1 MNAIVFGREK
11 GERSEVYYLL
21 GKYFYQ
27 GILFICS
34 HITFPMVYSFY
45 FLCFGSRRNE
55 WNSIWGERWG
65 RGQKVV
71 AYSDTISAML
81 LMMIRWYCQLSLYVI
96 NAPLYCSNI
105 SFFSRDIS
113 SEQAVVFWFLHL
125 LPQRL
130 LRSFLLEPKHRKKKY
145 CPIPDAASERI

>member
-34 HITFPMVYSFY
+34 HITFPMIYSFYFLCFGSRRNECNSFWWREGGEVRSLLLLGKYFYQGILFICSHITFPMVYSFY

-55 WNSIWGERWG
+55 YNSFWGIRR
-65 RGQKVV
+65 RGQK
-71 AYSDTISAML
+71 STT
-81 LMMIRWYCQLSLYVI
+81 
-96 NAPLYCSNI
+96 CSKG
-105 SFFSRDIS
+105 IS
-113 SEQAVVFWFLHL
+113 S
-125 LPQRL
+125 R
-130 LRSFLLEPKHRKKKY
+130 RK
-145 CPIPDAASERI
+145 R